1 MHGRTTVFLAITLIL
16 PLAHAPAAR
25 AQAPAAS
32 VKPVLTQALP
42 DLPGR
47 EVSIVTVEYPP
58 GGESKSHSHAANTF
72 VYVLEGHLVM
82 AVNGGK
88 EVTIGPGETF
98 YESPTDVHSVS
109 RNASAT
115 APARFL
121 VFFVKKQ
128 DPPSG
133 AKP

>member
-1 MHGRTTVFLAITLIL
+1 MPGRNTLWYAITLAMPFIATL
-16 PLAHAPAAR
+16 EAR

-47 EVSIVTVEYPP
+47 EVSMLTVEYPP

-98 YESPTDVHSVS
+98 YESPTDVHSTS

-128 DPPSG
+128 DPPPAG
-133 AKP
+133 KP

>member
-1 MHGRTTVFLAITLIL
+1 MRRRIHALLAISLAM
-16 PLAHAPAAR
+16 PLLLVATAG
-25 AQAPAAS
+25 AQAPAAR

-47 EVSIVTVEYPP
+47 EVSMVTVEYPP
-58 GGESKSHSHAANTF
+58 GGESKSHSHGADTF
-72 VYVLEGHLVM
+72 VYVLEGQLVM
-82 AVNGGK
+82 AVAGGK

>member
-1 MHGRTTVFLAITLIL
+1 MSGRNTVWFAITVF
-16 PLAHAPAAR
+16 APCFVVPQVR
-25 AQAPAAS
+25 AQAPAATA
-32 VKPVLTQALP
+32 KPVLTQALP

-47 EVSIVTVEYPP
+47 EVSILTVEYPP

-72 VYVLEGHLVM
+72 VYVLEGQLVM

-98 YESPTDVHSVS
+98 YESPTDVHSTS

-128 DPPSG
+128 DPPAG